1 MITAEHCMYLK
12 KFCDLLACHC
22 MCYSFGELKFMLG
35 AYMSVNILTVTSQ
48 IYKNWSLHDLNSTR
62 SRTGA
67 GVTQNQK
74 DWRSLKLNH
83 EHSHSR

>member
-1 MITAEHCMYLK
+1 
-12 KFCDLLACHC
+12 
-22 MCYSFGELKFMLG
+22 
-35 AYMSVNILTVTSQ
+35 MSVNILTVTSQ

-67 GVTQNQK
+67 SVTQNQK